1 MPIKI
6 TMRGIEAVQE
16 YLKTVPRGA
25 LKDALAA
32 FTEYIVGNKQH
43 GLKHADPYKFVPRS
57 KAYPDAP
64 YAPSEFKKGS
74 GIYSMSPKGY
84 FSWAQ
89 FHKVGM
95 LTNWFTTSYTRTKE
109 STGAWD
115 AKPTNGGYG
124 YTISNPTAG
133 AYYTRSDTGQ
143 ARQPA
148 MVGWRKVAR
157 VIADNTAGAMRAA
170 NAAVKRRLVQKK

>member
-16 YLKTVPRGA
+16 YLKTVPYGA

-32 FTEYIVGNKQH
+32 FTEYIVGNEQH
-43 GLKHADPYKFVPRS
+43 GLKHADPYKFVTR
-57 KAYPDAP
+57 KAAYGFSFFTDKQRKWFFWALNTGQIDP
-64 YAPSEFKKGS
+64 GS
-74 GIYSMSPKGY
+74 GK
-84 FSWAQ
+84 
-89 FHKVGM
+89 
-95 LTNWFTTSYTRTKE
+95 RTGE
-109 STGAWD
+109 STGAWKAEPRND
-115 AKPTNGGYG
+115 GYR

-148 MVGWRKVAR
+148 MVGWRKVAQ
-157 VIADNTAGAMRAA
+157 VIIDNTAGAMRAA
-170 NAAVKRRLVQKK
+170 NAAVKRRLAQKK

>member
-32 FTEYIVGNKQH
+32 FTEYIVGNERH

-74 GIYSMSPKGY
+74 GIYSMSPQGY
-84 FSWAQ
+84 YSWAQ

-95 LTNWFTTSYTRTKE
+95 LTNWFTTSYTRTGD
-109 STGAWD
+109 STGAWTF
-115 AKPTNGGYG
+115 KPTKGGYG
-124 YTISNPTAG
+124 YTISNPTDG
-133 AYYTRSDTGQ
+133 AYYTQSDTGQ
-143 ARQPA
+143 ARQLQ
-148 MVGWRKVAR
+148 MVGWRKVAKN
-157 VIADNTAGAMRAA
+157 IEDNLKGAMRSA
-170 NAAVKRRLVQKK
+170 NAAVKKRLSKK